1 MNEHT
6 IVFAFFV
13 LAMLSTVIATLLW
26 YMFYEYR
33 KNTKE
38 SEKYVTYIEEKN
50 ISLERGLL
58 SIEDFIIE
66 SSDEINNQICIL
78 EAAKPI
84 AKASN
89 NIEWENKLNE
99 FLTLYTDT
107 LKILDHIQDKCKA
120 ALREK

>member
-1 MNEHT
+1 MNKDN
-6 IVFAFFV
+6 IV
-13 LAMLSTVIATLLW
+13 LACFIFSIFSITVVMLLW

-50 ISLERGLL
+50 ISLERKLL

-66 SSDEINNQICIL
+66 SSDKINNQICIL

-99 FLTLYTDT
+99 FLVLYTDT